1 MSELKTTSLY
11 EFHLSKNSKMI
22 DFAGWSMPF
31 SYDGTLKEHNY
42 VRQSAGYFDVSHM
55 GRLRLNYSQIEEI
68 NYLICSELKNIDNTK
83 ALYTIFTS
91 DTGTAIDDVIF
102 WKFEDDLIL
111 ICNAS
116 NTSKIKN
123 HLDINSISY
132 EDLTNNTDLIAVQGN
147 SAISIIE
154 EMMLIPNKF
163 STSKNSKYTYAR
175 TGYTGE
181 DGVEVML
188 DQKDTLH
195 FVEKL
200 EAKGVKPCGLGSRDT
215 LRLEA
220 SLPLYGFELTDDITP
235 VEAGLKWTLSNK
247 SDYIGKNVI
256 DEQLNS
262 KNHKYLKKFKLN
274 AKQIARTGT
283 TCKSNNVSGIVTSG
297 NISPILGYPIGF
309 TLFETNPSDNLVE
322 FDIRGNL
329 IEGNLLD
336 KRFLS

>member
-22 DFAGWSMPF
+22 EFAGWSMPF
-31 SYDGTLKEHNY
+31 SYDGTLKEHSY

-55 GRLRLNYSQIEEI
+55 GRLRLSYSQIEDI
-68 NYLICSELKNIDNTK
+68 NKLICSELNDIDNTK
-83 ALYTIFTS
+83 ALYSIFTS

-123 HLDINSISY
+123 HLDANSITY
-132 EDLTNNTDLIAVQGN
+132 EDLTDDTDLIAVQGN
-147 SAISIIE
+147 KAISIIE
-154 EMMLIPNKF
+154 EMMVIPNKF
-163 STSKNSKYTYAR
+163 STLKDSKYIYAR

-188 DQKDTLH
+188 DQKDTLN
-195 FVEKL
+195 FIQQL
-200 EAKGVKPCGLGSRDT
+200 EAKGVFPCGLGSRDT

-247 SDYIGKNVI
+247 SNYIGKNVI
-256 DEQLNS
+256 DEQLSS
-262 KNHKYLKKFKLN
+262 KQHKYLKRFKLN

-283 TCKSNNVSGIVTSG
+283 HCKAGNVNGIVTSG

-309 TLFETNPSDNLVE
+309 ALFETNPSDDLVE

>member
-116 NTSKIKN
+116 NTYKIKN

-132 EDLTNNTDLIAVQGN
+132 EDLTNSTDLIAVQGN

-297 NISPILGYPIGF
+297 NISPILGHPIGF

>member
-116 NTSKIKN
+116 NTYKIKN

-297 NISPILGYPIGF
+297 NISPILGHPIGF

>member
-1 MSELKTTSLY
+1 MSVLKKTSLY
-11 EFHLSKNSKMI
+11 EFHLSKDSKMI

-42 VRQSAGYFDVSHM
+42 VRETAGYFDVSHM
-55 GRLRLNYSQIEEI
+55 GRLRLNYSQIHEI
-68 NYLICSELKNIDNTK
+68 NYLICSELRDIDNTK
-83 ALYTIFTS
+83 ALYSIFTS
-91 DTGTAIDDVIF
+91 ESGTAIDDVIF

-123 HLDINSISY
+123 HLDVNSINY
-132 EDLTNNTDLIAVQGN
+132 VDITNDTDLIAVQGKE
-147 SAISIIE
+147 SIAIIE

-163 STSKNSKYTYAR
+163 STSRDSKYTYAR

-188 DQKDTLH
+188 DKKDTLDFIH
-195 FVEKL
+195 QL
-200 EAKGVKPCGLGSRDT
+200 ESKGVKPCGLGSRDT

-220 SLPLYGFELTDDITP
+220 SLPLYGFELTDDISP
-235 VEAGLKWTLSNK
+235 VEAGLKWTITNK
-247 SDYIGKNVI
+247 SEYMGKAAI
-256 DEQLNS
+256 DNQLNT
-262 KNHKYLKKFKLN
+262 KEHKYLKRFSLN
-274 AKQIARTGT
+274 AKQIARTGSS
-283 TCKSNNVSGIVTSG
+283 CKSGDAIGIVTSG
-297 NISPILGYPIGF
+297 NISPVLGKPIGF
-309 TLFETNPSDNLVE
+309 ALFETNPSDNLVE

>member
-68 NYLICSELKNIDNTK
+68 NYLICSELKDIDNTK

-132 EDLTNNTDLIAVQGN
+132 EDLTNNTDLIAVQGT

-154 EMMLIPNKF
+154 ELMLIPNKF

-195 FVEKL
+195 FIEKL
-200 EAKGVKPCGLGSRDT
+200 EAKGIMPCGLGSRDT

-297 NISPILGYPIGF
+297 NISPILGHPIGF

>member
-68 NYLICSELKNIDNTK
+68 NYLICSELKDIDNTK

-297 NISPILGYPIGF
+297 NISPILGHPIGF

>member
-132 EDLTNNTDLIAVQGN
+132 EDLTNSTDLIAVQGN